1 MAVPSLGQAIG
12 LQGRNQFAEDL
23 GRTIFQMGEAEKN
36 RNLKLLSTKAAA
48 QAKAQKETEDDIQ
61 KLFQD
66 REGYHPLVYPK
77 VRQTLEDLMGE
88 IEKDKLSGNPYASN
102 RRSEL
107 MRNAMLDLGEYKAAS
122 DAYKKLGTQLSVLG
136 KGNYFVD
143 PVVNDFINNYYTKA
157 KDYKDLQERLQK
169 DNFQF
174 GGGLNMTD
182 FGTIEFNPEMRVN
195 YTKDIVDATK
205 PLKTIKGEFMRSLP
219 YDSQELKEVSVVPFT
234 REDAKTAYDE
244 TRKRGLN
251 IYSEPP
257 TSVEDVV
264 ENYMDLNPTAVN
276 QFVRSARLKVQID
289 PNLGDYAPADKEI
302 IKKEMMKIALPYT
315 NPQAKGKVLKE
326 SKGSNISFSTD
337 AQVSPVAPSIGKQD
351 EIVGYSKNGKTVTAK
366 SFSKWGLPIE
376 NFSWTSNASTFNS
389 QNEPVGGQLKNM
401 KIEEVSV
408 FPYVF
413 NKKTGGYSRY
423 LDGGDKA
430 QILGVKPFV
439 KFGDDSNTYY
449 VPLDDVSTNEFLK
462 SKFNAAN
469 VTAYLQSMKDK
480 SRSVSA
486 AMKNKKFASEQ
497 ELYNFVEQNYK

>member
-77 VRQTLEDLMGE
+77 VRKTLEDLMGE
-88 IEKDKLSGNPYASN
+88 IQKDKLSGNPYASN
-102 RRSEL
+102 RRAEL
-107 MRNAMLDLGEYKAAS
+107 MRNAMLDLGEYKSAS
-122 DAYKKLGTQLSVLG
+122 DSYKKLSTQLSVLG

-143 PVVNDFINNYYTKA
+143 PVVKDFIDNYYTKA
-157 KDYKDLQERLQK
+157 TDYKDLQQRLQK

-182 FGTIEFNPEMRVN
+182 FGTIEFNPEMRIN

-234 REDAKTAYDE
+234 REDAKTAYEE

-251 IYSEPP
+251 IYAEPP

-276 QFVRSARLKVQID
+276 QFVRSARLNVQID
-289 PNLGDYAPADKEI
+289 PNLGDFSPADKEI
-302 IKKEMMKIALPYT
+302 IKNEMMKIALPYT
-315 NPQAKGKVLKE
+315 NPQAKGRILKE
-326 SKGSNISFSTD
+326 SKGTNVSISTET
-337 AQVSPVAPSIGKQD
+337 QVSPAAPSIGKQD
-351 EIVGYSKNGKTVTAK
+351 EIVGFSNNKKVSAK

-376 NFSWTSNASTFNS
+376 NFSWTTNASTFNDK
-389 QNEPVGGQLKNM
+389 NEPVSGQLKDM

-408 FPYVF
+408 YPYIY
-413 NKKTGGYSRY
+413 NKNTGGYSRY
-423 LDGGDKA
+423 LDGGNAA
-430 QILGVKPFV
+430 QVLGVKPFV
-439 KFGDDSNTYY
+439 KFGNGSNTYY

-480 SRSVSA
+480 SQSVSA